1 MKPSG
6 QNIYNSRRLLSQLKI
21 SGRDIG
27 CSIQDINN
35 MADGLKAVKA
45 KSLFQFGMLIIDIEQ
60 HIQELVFR
68 DNGVYI
74 FQGGVISYE

>member
-1 MKPSG
+1 
-6 QNIYNSRRLLSQLKI
+6 
-21 SGRDIG
+21 
-27 CSIQDINN
+27 